1 MQYNLFIVDPIRS
14 QIETKGNFVELI
26 KDNYLRGSGSGAT
39 WHVDIDPPK
48 RKVKSYFEETL
59 ITSEY
64 MYANKTGKLLL
75 MLSGGLDSEYVFR
88 IFRHLK
94 FDFTPV
100 IIRLIGK
107 HYPTDYNA
115 KDTVQGFRLCKT
127 YDIEPIVIDFDFE
140 EFFNS
145 GEIFEIM
152 HTWKCKGVGV
162 ATLCKV
168 AESLDGFTVMGN
180 DPPYLRYNKL
190 TKEWQLEEEELI
202 HTLLRFYQGKNLQGC
217 PFLLSY
223 TPEMM
228 LSFLLDPRIVD
239 LANGKFP
246 GKEGTNSSKSYVFNN
261 GSEFNMEH
269 YDVNLAKKFAQGE
282 MADVIIPRYKQNG
295 FETIINIPYFRKRIY
310 ADGACTRY
318 TGCYKENYNDIIQR
332 LSVHQ

>member
-1 MQYNLFIVDPIRS
+1 M
-14 QIETKGNFVELI
+14 ELI
-26 KDNYLRGSGSGAT
+26 KDNYLRGSGSGRT

-48 RKVKSYFEETL
+48 RKVKSYYEETL
-59 ITSEY
+59 LVSEY

-88 IFRHLK
+88 IFHRLK

-100 IIRLIGK
+100 IVRLTGK
-107 HYPTDYNA
+107 HHRADYNA
-115 KDTVQGFRLCKT
+115 NDIVQGFQLCKT
-127 YDIEPIVIDFDFE
+127 YDIEPIVIDFDFDK
-140 EFFNS
+140 FFDS

-152 HTWKCKGVGV
+152 HTWKCRGIGV
-162 ATLCKV
+162 ATICKV

-180 DPPYLRYNKL
+180 DPPYLRYNKS

-202 HTLLRFYQGKNLQGC
+202 HSLLRFYQGKNLQGC

-246 GKEGTNSSKSYVFNN
+246 GKEGTNSSKSHVFNN
-261 GSEFNMEH
+261 GSEFHMEH
-269 YDVNLAKKFAQGE
+269 YNVDLAKKFARGE
-282 MADVIIPRYKQNG
+282 ISDTIIPRYKQNG
-295 FETIINIPYFRKRIY
+295 IEIIIKIPHFYKKIQEIMLVHTEHALY
-310 ADGACTRY
+310 N
-318 TGCYKENYNDIIQR
+318 GCYKENYHDIIQR